1 MGEENNL
8 TEILKWHM
16 ENGIDEAL
24 QEKPHN
30 RLIPSES
37 KEIGSKNITNLTS
50 AKTKSFLDTPTKTKR
65 SSTLISR
72 EETISSAFAT
82 AKSANS
88 LKALKKAVAEFD
100 GCPIKKT
107 AKNLVFGEGPDKAP
121 LMFIGEAPGAHEDR
135 EGRPFIGPAGQL
147 LDHLLSSISF
157 ERNDVYITNILPWRP
172 PGNRTP
178 TPAEIIA
185 CLPFIQRQIELVSPK
200 ILVLV
205 GGVATKALLGS
216 NQGIMRMR
224 GKWLEYNGEKEG
236 IKTLITTRA
245 ILHPA
250 YLLRSPAQKRET
262 WIDLLEIKQKLNDM
276 I

>member
-1 MGEENNL
+1 MEEENNL
-8 TEILKWHM
+8 TEILKWHV
-16 ENGIDEAL
+16 ENGIDETL
-24 QEKPHN
+24 QAEPHN
-30 RLIPSES
+30 RLFPSES
-37 KEIGSKNITNLTS
+37 EEICINNITKLTS
-50 AKTKSFLDTPTKTKR
+50 AETKSLLDNPTKTKP

-72 EETISSAFAT
+72 EETISSAYAT
-82 AKSANS
+82 ATSANS
-88 LKALKKAVAEFD
+88 LKALKTAVAEFD
-100 GCPIKKT
+100 GCPLKKT
-107 AKNLVFGEGPDKAP
+107 AKNLVFGEGPGEAP

-185 CLPFIQRQIELVSPK
+185 CMPFIERQIELVSPK

-205 GGVATKALLGS
+205 GGVAAKALLGS

-224 GKWLEYNGEKEG
+224 GKWLEYSREKEG
-236 IKTLITTRA
+236 IETPITTRA

>member
-8 TEILKWHM
+8 TAILKWHM

-24 QEKPHN
+24 QEEPHN

-37 KEIGSKNITNLTS
+37 EEIGSENITNLTS
-50 AKTKSFLDTPTKTKR
+50 AETKSFLDTPTKTKR

-82 AKSANS
+82 AKAANS

-178 TPAEIIA
+178 TPTEIIA
-185 CLPFIQRQIELVSPK
+185 CMPFIQRQIELVSPR

-205 GGVATKALLGS
+205 GGVATKELLGS
-216 NQGIMRMR
+216 NQGIMRKR
-224 GKWLEYNGEKEG
+224 GKWLEYNREKEG
-236 IKTLITTRA
+236 IEPLITTRS

-250 YLLRSPAQKRET
+250 YLLRSPAQKKET